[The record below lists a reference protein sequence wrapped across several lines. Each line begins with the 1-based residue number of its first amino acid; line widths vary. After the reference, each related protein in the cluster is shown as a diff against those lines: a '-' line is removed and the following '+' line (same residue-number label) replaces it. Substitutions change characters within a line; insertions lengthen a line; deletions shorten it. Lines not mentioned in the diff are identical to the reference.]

1 MKAWLAVIVS
11 LVAMG
16 CLDVRASKPQT
27 WSTTLTWKL
36 SLDAGG
42 QITGLSLAQ
51 NPDQIPH
58 KSVAET
64 IRKWKFS
71 PGQLDGVPTATDTWL
86 RTTLA
91 GQVVKGKIAL
101 GVEHASTGPSMRM
114 VQSVRYPEAL
124 ARAHLGGLVVLDV
137 HFDKAGDIVSI
148 TPVEIAEKKTDP
160 LFLNA
165 ATAAVKTWKFKPE
178 SVGGFPVEAIAR
190 VPVCFKAR
198 PADRCQW
205 KDAISNTTHDG
216 FGLVSLNPAAKLL
229 TDVTGK
235 VM

>member
-16 CLDVRASKPQT
+16 CLDVRASEPQT

-71 PGQLDGVPTATDTWL
+71 QGNWTEFQRRPTRGSERRSL
-86 RTTLA
+86 
-91 GQVVKGKIAL
+91 GK
-101 GVEHASTGPSMRM
+101 
-114 VQSVRYPEAL
+114 
-124 ARAHLGGLVVLDV
+124 
-137 HFDKAGDIVSI
+137 
-148 TPVEIAEKKTDP
+148 
-160 LFLNA
+160 
-165 ATAAVKTWKFKPE
+165 
-178 SVGGFPVEAIAR
+178 
-190 VPVCFKAR
+190 
-198 PADRCQW
+198 
-205 KDAISNTTHDG
+205 
-216 FGLVSLNPAAKLL
+216 
-229 TDVTGK
+229 
-235 VM
+235 